1 MPFSLSEIRKIRGA
15 NEFTESLSMS
25 RVSFHRDDK
34 RGKAVTEIDRWR
46 RENR

>member
-1 MPFSLSEIRKIRGA
+1 MSVYRGLETFYEIY
-15 NEFTESLSMS
+15 ESPSMS

-34 RGKAVTEIDRWR
+34 RGKAVREIDRWR